1 MHDVGMS
8 PAGKDLQI
16 VRRPAQRAIDLPR
29 SGIRAVM
36 DLAATVP
43 DVIHLEVGEPNFPTP
58 AHIVEAGADAAR
70 AGYTKYTASRGYLSL
85 REALVE
91 KLRTMNEISSSVDQI
106 TVTSVAVKAMFD
118 AFHAI
123 LDPRDTVLIP
133 DPGWPNTEM
142 MITLAGGRPVRYP
155 LLAAARFE
163 PDLDALRELALRE
176 RPKAIYLNS
185 PGNPTGAVFTK
196 GTIEAIC
203 AIAESVDA
211 YVVSDECY
219 EAITFDSPHH
229 SPGAI
234 APERVLAAFSFSKT
248 YAMTGWRVGYLV
260 APTDVSDVVVKI
272 TEPVIS
278 CASAVSQ
285 KAAEAALSGPQ
296 AIVGQM
302 VAAYRMRRDAMVE
315 ALSATGLLA
324 TTPSGAFYVMAD
336 IGRSGLSGRD
346 FALRLVRE
354 RGVAVAPG
362 DTFGPAGRD
371 LIRISLASDLASLE
385 EGAKRII
392 DLVDEVGQAA
402 PVSRA

>member
-1 MHDVGMS
+1 MRDVETGRADNR
-8 PAGKDLQI
+8 PQL

-70 AGYTKYTASRGYLSL
+70 AGHTKYTASRGYLSL

-91 KLRTMNEISSSVDQI
+91 KLRTMNGISASVDQI
-106 TVTSVAVKAMFD
+106 TVTSGAVTALFEG
-118 AFHAI
+118 FLAI
-123 LDPRDTVLIP
+123 LEPDDAVLIP

-142 MITLAGGRPVRYP
+142 MITLAGGRSVRYP
-155 LLAAARFE
+155 LVAAARFE
-163 PDLDALRELALRE
+163 PDLDALREIARRE

-185 PGNPTGAVFTK
+185 PGNPTGAVFSRD
-196 GTIEAIC
+196 TIEAIC

-229 SPGAI
+229 SPAAI
-234 APERVLAAFSFSKT
+234 DPERCLTAFSFSKT

-260 APTDVSDVVVKI
+260 APTDVSDVVIKL

-285 KAAEAALSGPQ
+285 KAAEAALLGPQ
-296 AIVGQM
+296 DIVGDM
-302 VAAYRMRRDAMVE
+302 VAAYRMRRDAMVDVLGT
-315 ALSATGLLA
+315 AGLLA

-336 IGRSGLSGRD
+336 IGRSGLSGRE
-346 FALRLVRE
+346 FALRLVTE

-362 DTFGPAGRD
+362 DTFGPTGHD
-371 LIRISLASDLASLE
+371 LIRISLASDTASLA

-392 DLVDEVGQAA
+392 DLVDEAGRAA
-402 PVSRA
+402 AGPRA